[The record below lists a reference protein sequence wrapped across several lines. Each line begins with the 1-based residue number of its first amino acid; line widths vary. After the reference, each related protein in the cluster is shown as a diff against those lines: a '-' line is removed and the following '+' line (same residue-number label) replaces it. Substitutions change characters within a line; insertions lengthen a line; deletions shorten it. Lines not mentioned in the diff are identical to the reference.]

1 MRHYAISPD
10 TAALNLLRTNIQH
23 LHGSAKAELFAY
35 ARAQHGFWRVLLVFL
50 LMAAAGLLQ
59 AQPLLLTELPRGPL
73 GTWADMLVEDGPPLS
88 LEEAQARQRA
98 GLFRKIGQPVLTNGI
113 GSRPL
118 WVHLELFNPTTESLP
133 LRLVTGTTW
142 ADRLNVFIAHGN
154 RLGASFQSGDEYPN
168 ARGLTPGAGF
178 TFVINFSP
186 GRSDLYLRVDMI
198 DPLVLPIELMSEEQ
212 ARSNER
218 MVHYGYGFIY
228 GFLIA
233 LLAYNAMLFAGLRER
248 SYLYYALYLASLVL
262 LNIAY
267 TGHAAGWLWPDQ
279 PGLQR
284 YAVLVLMVL
293 YSCCGLLFASRFLAL
308 AEHAPRA
315 LRVVR
320 LGAFLA
326 LISIA
331 LCVLLDSQLG
341 AALVAFN
348 FMSLFTLC
356 MVLLGILTIRHGR
369 VAGRYFLVA
378 ALFGMLGAASTTFSV
393 WGWLP
398 FNTLTYHGLEYGV
411 IIEATLLALAL
422 SYRYKEMTTE
432 LSRVTVSRDVLSTEV
447 AERKR
452 VEAELRIAAIALE
465 TQEGMMITDAHSVIQ
480 RVNHAFTKITGY
492 TAEEAVGQTPG
503 MLSSGRQDAKF
514 YAAMWGD
521 IKRNGSWQGEIW
533 NRRKN
538 GELYPQHLTITAV
551 REDAGEITHYVATL
565 HDISERKQ
573 TEEQIYELAF
583 HDALT
588 HLPNRR
594 LLSDR
599 LEQTMAASKRSG
611 LYGAL
616 MFLDMDN
623 FKPLNDAYGHT
634 VGDALLVEVALRI
647 SGCVREADTV
657 ARFGGDEF
665 VVMLGELN
673 ADKAES
679 ATQTHIIAEKIRAS
693 LAQPYVL
700 KIRQEGKTETT
711 IEHHCTASIG
721 VVLFINHDAG
731 AEDILKWADMAM
743 YQAKEAG
750 RNLVRFYDP
759 KA

>member
-1 MRHYAISPD
+1 M
-10 TAALNLLRTNIQH
+10 NLFRSNIQQ
-23 LHGSAKAELFAY
+23 LHSSAKAELHACT
-35 ARAQHGFWRVLLVFL
+35 RRPHRFWQALLVFW
-50 LMAAAGLLQ
+50 LMLTTGLIQ
-59 AQPLLLTELPRGPL
+59 AQPLLLTDLPKGSL
-73 GTWADMLVEDGPPLS
+73 GVWAEMLVEDGPPLS
-88 LEEAQARQRA
+88 LEEAQARQHA
-98 GLFRKIGQPVLTNGI
+98 GQFRKIGQPVLTHGI

-118 WVHLELFNPTTESLP
+118 WVHLELLNPTTASLP

-142 ADRLNVFIAHGN
+142 ADRLSMFIIHDN
-154 RLGASFQSGDEYPN
+154 RPSASLQTGDEYPG
-168 ARGLTPGAGF
+168 AQGLTPGAGF
-178 TFVINFSP
+178 ILPASFAP

-198 DPLVLPIELMSEEQ
+198 DPLVLPLELMTEEQ
-212 ARSNER
+212 ARSHER
-218 MVHYGYGFIY
+218 RVHYSYGFIY

-248 SYLYYALYLASLVL
+248 SYLYYAMYLASLVL
-262 LNIAY
+262 LNVAY
-267 TGHAAGWLWPDQ
+267 TGHGAGWLWPDL
-279 PGLQR
+279 PGVQR
-284 YAVLVLMVL
+284 YVILVLMVL
-293 YSCCGLLFASRFLAL
+293 YSCSGLLFASRFLAL

-320 LGAFLA
+320 LSAFLA
-326 LISIA
+326 LVSIA
-331 LCVLLDSQLG
+331 LCVLLGSQLG

-348 FMSLFTLC
+348 FMSLFTLG

-369 VAGRYFLVA
+369 VAGRYFLLA
-378 ALFGMLGAASTTFSV
+378 AIFGMLGAASTTFSV

-432 LSRVTVSRDVLSTEV
+432 LSRITVSRDVLSTEV

-452 VEAELRIAAIALE
+452 VEAELRIAAIAFE
-465 TQEGMMITDAHSVIQ
+465 TQEGMMITDTHSIIQ
-480 RVNHAFTKITGY
+480 RVNQAFTKITGY
-492 TAEEAVGQTPG
+492 TAEEALGQTPR
-503 MLSSGRQDAKF
+503 MLSSGRQDAAF
-514 YAAMWGD
+514 YAAMWD
-521 IKRNGSWQGEIW
+521 EIKRSGSWQGEIW
-533 NRRKN
+533 NRRKS

-551 REDAGEITHYVATL
+551 REDGGEITHYVATL
-565 HDISERKQ
+565 HDISERKRA
-573 TEEQIYELAF
+573 EEQIYDLAF

-611 LYGAL
+611 LFGAL

-623 FKPLNDAYGHT
+623 FKPLNDAHGHT
-634 VGDALLVEVALRI
+634 AGDALLVEVALRI
-647 SGCVREADTV
+647 SNCVREADTV

-673 ADKAES
+673 TDKTES

-700 KIRQEGKTETT
+700 KIQQDGKPETT

-721 VVLFINHDAG
+721 VVLFINHEAS

-750 RNLVRFYDP
+750 RNLVRIYAQ